1 MSSIE
6 QDESNTRTTAR
17 YLMATITLPIEIVD
31 TDQKYQLHKDR
42 MKIQFTPCPQLPE
55 ISPLAHRDI
64 LNKMFSTALQTPKSS
79 QEPSSQQV
87 QQQAIEQEKLEHE
100 RLRVEQEEQQK
111 QERLRVEQE
120 EQQKQ
125 ERLRVEQEELQKQ
138 ERLRVEQEE
147 LQKQEV
153 KKMETEDV
161 RIPEKTP
168 VIITKQGK
176 TRERVSFKHYP
187 PHRHKKNRHTVR
199 NYN

>member
-79 QEPSSQQV
+79 QELSSQQV
-87 QQQAIEQEKLEHE
+87 QQQVL
-100 RLRVEQEEQQK
+100 EQQK
-111 QERLRVEQE
+111 LEQERLRVEQE
-120 EQQKQ
+120 EQ
-125 ERLRVEQEELQKQ
+125 
-138 ERLRVEQEE
+138 
-147 LQKQEV
+147 QKQEV

-161 RIPEKTP
+161 RIPEKNP
-168 VIITKQGK
+168 VIITMQGK

>member
-6 QDESNTRTTAR
+6 LSEQDEFNTRTTAR

-79 QEPSSQQV
+79 QESTPQQV
-87 QQQAIEQEKLEHE
+87 QQQQVIEQEKLDQERLLRVEQEKLDQERLRIEQEKLE
-100 RLRVEQEEQQK
+100 QETK
-111 QERLRVEQE
+111 T
-120 EQQKQ
+120 
-125 ERLRVEQEELQKQ
+125 
-138 ERLRVEQEE
+138 
-147 LQKQEV
+147 
-153 KKMETEDV
+153 METEDV

-168 VIITKQGK
+168 LIITKQGK

-187 PHRHKKNRHTVR
+187 APRHKKNRHTVR

>member
-87 QQQAIEQEKLEHE
+87 QQQALEQEKLE
-100 RLRVEQEEQQK
+100 
-111 QERLRVEQE
+111 
-120 EQQKQ
+120 Q

-147 LQKQEV
+147 QQKQEV

-161 RIPEKTP
+161 RIPEKNP

>member
-87 QQQAIEQEKLEHE
+87 QQQALEQ
-100 RLRVEQEEQQK
+100 EQQK

-120 EQQKQ
+120 KQ
-125 ERLRVEQEELQKQ
+125 
-138 ERLRVEQEE
+138 
-147 LQKQEV
+147 QKQEV

>member
-1 MSSIE
+1 
-6 QDESNTRTTAR
+6 
-17 YLMATITLPIEIVD
+17 
-31 TDQKYQLHKDR
+31 
-42 MKIQFTPCPQLPE
+42 
-55 ISPLAHRDI
+55 
-64 LNKMFSTALQTPKSS
+64 
-79 QEPSSQQV
+79 
-87 QQQAIEQEKLEHE
+87 
-100 RLRVEQEEQQK
+100 
-111 QERLRVEQE
+111 
-120 EQQKQ
+120 
-125 ERLRVEQEELQKQ
+125 
-138 ERLRVEQEE
+138 EE

>member
-31 TDQKYQLHKDR
+31 TNQKYQLHKDR

-87 QQQAIEQEKLEHE
+87 QQQALEQEKLEQE

-120 EQQKQ
+120 EQ
-125 ERLRVEQEELQKQ
+125 QKQ